1 MGSEHPYLAE
11 GPQGL
16 LKTCDVVL
24 KLDDGT
30 ELPVHSQ
37 LMARC
42 SPVFLGM
49 LDGGPLSDDSAA
61 KIVSVPFSECSVKKA
76 QNFLSAIYSFKA
88 TEHIDIDSALS
99 SARLSHKYGVEVR
112 QFQ

>member
-1 MGSEHPYLAE
+1 MGSHYPYLAE

-37 LMARC
+37 LLARC
-42 SPVFLGM
+42 SPVLFGM
-49 LDGGPLSDDSAA
+49 LDGGPLSNTSAA
-61 KIVSVPFSECSVKKA
+61 TTVSVPFSECSVLEA

-88 TEHIDIDSALS
+88 TEHIDISSALS
-99 SARLSHKYGVEVR
+99 IARLSHKYDVGVR
-112 QFQ
+112 PF